1 MNRRILLT
9 TAFLAVALLGVGASR
24 IYGQSEQ
31 PAKSASQVSSE
42 KQAEA
47 PSAAKAQGTA
57 QSEPADPAAP
67 GHSHA
72 PAPSQAPAKSDTPA
86 KPRLSADQAYKANC
100 TRCHSE
106 LPKLQPGGMATVL
119 MHMRVRANLPKDEAR
134 AILDYL
140 TR

>member
-9 TAFLAVALLGVGASR
+9 TAFLSVALLGVGASR
-24 IYGQSEQ
+24 IHGQSEQ
-31 PAKSASQVSSE
+31 PAKPTSQVSSE
-42 KQAEA
+42 KQADA
-47 PSAAKAQGTA
+47 QPAAKAQGTA
-57 QSEPADPAAP
+57 QSEPAGPAVL

-72 PAPSQAPAKSDTPA
+72 AAPSQAPAKSDTRA

-119 MHMRVRANLPKDEAR
+119 MHMRVRANLPKDDAR

>member
-9 TAFLAVALLGVGASR
+9 TASLSVALLGAGASP
-24 IYGQSEQ
+24 IYGQSEP
-31 PAKSASQVSSE
+31 PAKPASQVSSQ
-42 KQAEA
+42 KQADA
-47 PSAAKAQGTA
+47 QPAATAQGA
-57 QSEPADPAAP
+57 AHSEPTGPAVP

-72 PAPSQAPAKSDTPA
+72 PAQSQAPAKSDTRA

-106 LPKLQPGGMATVL
+106 LPKLQPGGMVTVL